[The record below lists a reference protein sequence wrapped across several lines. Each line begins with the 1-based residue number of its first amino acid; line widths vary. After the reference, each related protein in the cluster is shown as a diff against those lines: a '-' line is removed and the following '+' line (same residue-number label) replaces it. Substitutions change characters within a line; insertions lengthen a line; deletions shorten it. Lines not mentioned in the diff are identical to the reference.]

1 MERRVWLLESDS
13 GVQIW
18 VLPERTVRELTLTF
32 LWWVKGDNTSSVPL
46 SGKRGAGHSQPPR
59 PLTGGP
65 VSPGRLEISV
75 DRIQLAQAWSAAT

>member
-1 MERRVWLLESDS
+1 MWLLESDS
-13 GVQIW
+13 GVQIR
-18 VLPERTVRELTLTF
+18 VLPERTVGELTVSLAF

-65 VSPGRLEISV
+65 ASPGQLEISV
-75 DRIQLAQAWSAAT
+75 DRIQLAQARSAAT